1 MARISGKIDADGRLA
16 RIGEAIR
23 SERQRLGMSQEALA
37 DASGLDRSHLGRI
50 ERGERNV
57 TLLNLIKITDALHCK
72 PSELLSAANL

>member
-1 MARISGKIDADGRLA
+1 M
-16 RIGEAIR
+16 RIGEVIR
-23 SERQRLGMSQEALA
+23 GERQRIGMSQEALA

-57 TLLNLIKITDALHCK
+57 TLLDLIKITDALQCD